1 MTVTKGVKDLR
12 KTEVRNNKIRETGLS
27 DRIFGAL
34 VIVLSILCFLIILYP
49 LWFVIIASIS
59 NSDLVKQGKVT
70 LWPVD
75 VRFYGFQQVFQDSR
89 IWNGYVNTIIYVVAG
104 TALNLAVTMP
114 AAYALSRP
122 DFRARNVVMTYF
134 VFTMYFSGG
143 LVPLYMT
150 ISNLGLISTKWI
162 LIIFVAVNTY
172 NLIIARTFIQNSIP
186 NDLYEAAILDG
197 CSHFTYFWKVVIPLS
212 KAVISVELLYYG
224 VFHWND
230 YFNALL
236 YNYKESNEPL
246 QMVLRRIL
254 LLNEAFSSGSGGVQG
269 GYAQSSADQVK
280 YAVMIVSTVP
290 ILCVYPFVQKYFEKG
305 VMIGAVKG

>member
-1 MTVTKGVKDLR
+1 MLF
-12 KTEVRNNKIRETGLS
+12 S
-27 DRIFGAL
+27 
-34 VIVLSILCFLIILYP
+34 
-49 LWFVIIASIS
+49 
-59 NSDLVKQGKVT
+59 
-70 LWPVD
+70 
-75 VRFYGFQQVFQDSR
+75 DSR
-89 IWNGYVNTIIYVVAG
+89 IWNGYMNTIIYVVAG

-150 ISNLGLISTKWI
+150 ISNLGLISTKLI

-197 CSHFTYFWKVVIPLS
+197 CDHFTYFWKVVIPLS
-212 KAVISVELLYYG
+212 KAVISVEILYYG

-230 YFNALL
+230 YFNALV
-236 YNYKESNEPL
+236 YNYKQSNEPL

-254 LLNEAFSSGSGGVQG
+254 LLNEAYASGNGGVQG
-269 GYAQSSADQVK
+269 GYGQSSADQVK

>member
-1 MTVTKGVKDLR
+1 VNQGLVTFWPKD
-12 KTEVRNNKIRETGLS
+12 I
-27 DRIFGAL
+27 
-34 VIVLSILCFLIILYP
+34 
-49 LWFVIIASIS
+49 
-59 NSDLVKQGKVT
+59 
-70 LWPVD
+70 
-75 VRFYGFQQVFQDSR
+75 RFYGFEQVFSDER
-89 IWNGYVNTIIYVVAG
+89 IWNGYGNTILYVVAG
-104 TALNLAVTMP
+104 TILNMMVTMP

-122 DFRARNVVMTYF
+122 DFKARNIVMYYF

-150 ISNLGLISTKWI
+150 ISSLGLISTKWI
-162 LIIFVAVNTY
+162 LLIFLLINTY

-197 CSHFTYFWKVVIPLS
+197 CSHFRFFWSIVLPLS
-212 KAVISVELLYYG
+212 KAIIAVEILYYG
-224 VFHWND
+224 VYHWND

-236 YNYKESNEPL
+236 YNYKEANEPL
-246 QMVLRRIL
+246 QIVLRRIL
-254 LLNEAFSSGSGGVQG
+254 LLNEAFSSGNGGVQG